1 MNHGDSKPTLKQQE
15 KKNMLDEL
23 ESLSRMLDDDLDLDD
38 DKPGRPIPE
47 DIPVLKSFV
56 DDVPVLSERFLED
69 DDFVEPPVVTAP
81 VIPAQPA
88 HFSATPSTAFSST
101 SPAATKA
108 PEYREPPQLREP
120 ARTADIPVARPAST
134 PAPQQK
140 TDSLDL
146 DAARFNTIPTLEFN
160 GRLDDSF
167 LDNDPLEI
175 SAAVRHHRTT
185 PDGRPDGLPEQAVPE
200 APVLRESSA
209 ASPMPAA
216 PRQTT
221 PPPARPT
228 VAEPGARV
236 QPAVQPAVQPTAARP
251 DPVFAPVVPAAA
263 AKAASVTAPAP
274 PPSSPTSTPA
284 TPAQHTAASVT
295 QPLTRFQTT
304 NKSENPFLPK
314 STLDRIRENHQQYDA
329 SAELRKLL
337 QNNPLNKLSFDASA
351 GSKEYQALRQKASQL
366 VNEVIRANMP
376 RMEAELRMKLEQEV
390 DRMFKEIRKK

>member
-56 DDVPVLSERFLED
+56 DDVPVLSERFVED
-69 DDFVEPPVVTAP
+69 DDFIEPPVLTAP
-81 VIPAQPA
+81 PVLQPV
-88 HFSATPSTAFSST
+88 
-101 SPAATKA
+101 SPAPT
-108 PEYREPPQLREP
+108 LR
-120 ARTADIPVARPAST
+120 
-134 PAPQQK
+134 PQQ
-140 TDSLDL
+140 TDSLDQS
-146 DAARFNTIPTLEFN
+146 AARFNTIPTLEFS

-175 SAAVRHHRTT
+175 SAAVRQHRTA
-185 PDGRPDGLPEQAVPE
+185 PD
-200 APVLRESSA
+200 APLQRENSA
-209 ASPMPAA
+209 AKPAPQPMSPAPAQPAA
-216 PRQTT
+216 ADTSHRL
-221 PPPARPT
+221 PPQAPPSVQSTVARP
-228 VAEPGARV
+228 
-236 QPAVQPAVQPTAARP
+236 Q
-251 DPVFAPVVPAAA
+251 PVVPASTHEAPVAA
-263 AKAASVTAPAP
+263 RPAGVSTPVPPAPAHHAP
-274 PPSSPTSTPA
+274 ASHTPVTSAPVISAPASTA

-295 QPLTRFQTT
+295 QPLTRFQTG

-314 STLDRIRENHQQYDA
+314 STLDKIRENHQAYDA
-329 SAELRKLL
+329 SAELRKLI
-337 QNNPLNKLSFDASA
+337 QTNPLQKLSFDASPS
-351 GSKEYQALRQKASQL
+351 SKEYQALRQKASQL

>member
-23 ESLSRMLDDDLDLDD
+23 ESLSRMLDEDLDLDD
-38 DKPGRPIPE
+38 DKPDRPVPE

-56 DDVPVLSERFLED
+56 DDVPVLSERFLDED
-69 DDFVEPPVVTAP
+69 DDFVEPPVVAAP
-81 VIPAQPA
+81 VAPAPPV
-88 HFSATPSTAFSST
+88 HFSATASSVAPASTT
-101 SPAATKA
+101 PAATKA

-120 ARTADIPVARPAST
+120 ARAAEMPVARPASA

-185 PDGRPDGLPEQAVPE
+185 PDGRPDGLPE

-209 ASPMPAA
+209 ANPVPAA

-221 PPPARPT
+221 PPPARPVVT
-228 VAEPGARV
+228 ESGARV
-236 QPAVQPAVQPTAARP
+236 PPAAQPAVQPPAARP
-251 DPVFAPVVPAAA
+251 ESASAAA
-263 AKAASVTAPAP
+263 RPASFAAPAP
-274 PPSSPTSTPA
+274 APVTPAAPA

-295 QPLTRFQTT
+295 QPLTRFQSA

-329 SAELRKLL
+329 SAELRKLI
-337 QNNPLNKLSFDASA
+337 QTNPLQKLSFDASPS
-351 GSKEYQALRQKASQL
+351 SKEYQALRQKASQL